1 MKKKT
6 KRTVKICVIVLCAVI
21 LGSIALSAV
30 FGEKDIY
37 IEYNGM
43 KTRHGTNYIVFDIE
57 NNTGKDITFGENHNN
72 VIVTTTENAY
82 YLSAPD
88 RKITGT
94 TDRIKIDAED
104 LEGDVEKIEI
114 VELLLLDKYDSTDA
128 EMHSI
133 VVYDEDGI
141 DSFSGNFS
149 RIQLSYIFG
158 ALPIILFMSFF
169 VFVFVM
175 VILSIVY
182 MFKNGGKSIG
192 MAFHNSGDDELLR
205 ETNRLFQQA
214 HQNAHDLH
222 TSMHETSVNS
232 FNDMTSSTMFM
243 NNMW

>member
-1 MKKKT
+1 MNKKT

-21 LGSIALSAV
+21 LVSIALSAV

-37 IEYNGM
+37 IEYDGVR
-43 KTRHGTNYIVFDIE
+43 TRHGTNYIVLHIE
-57 NNTGKDITFGENHNN
+57 NNTGKDIVFGENHNN
-72 VIVTTTENAY
+72 VIVTTTENSY

-88 RKITGT
+88 EKITGA
-94 TDRIKIDAED
+94 TDTIKIAAAD

-114 VELLLLDKYDSTDA
+114 VELRLLDEYGLTDA

-133 VVYDEDGI
+133 AVYDEDGT

-149 RIQLSYIFG
+149 KIQISYIFG
-158 ALPIILFMSFF
+158 ALPIIIFMSIF

-192 MAFHNSGDDELLR
+192 MAFHSSGDDEGLR

-222 TSMHETSVNS
+222 TSMHETSVNL
-232 FNDMTSSTMFM
+232 FNDTASSSMFM
-243 NNMW
+243 NNML